1 MWGKGAPLAM
11 TTTID
16 SQLATY
22 GSGFPEPDMGRI
34 QTLVEAVLPDL
45 DPMVELTV
53 ERLLQFA
60 YLKGR
65 QDVCLY
71 LQLADLEVQ
80 EQIREI
86 RESSRSE
93 MNGSDS
99 TRQ

>member
-1 MWGKGAPLAM
+1 MAM
-11 TTTID
+11 ATTID

-34 QTLVEAVLPDL
+34 QTLVETLLPDL

-65 QDVCLY
+65 QDVCLF

-93 MNGSDS
+93 RNGSDS
-99 TRQ
+99 ARQ